1 MSTDFFSSANGA
13 PPPAAPPG
21 TYPYTRGIR
30 KDGYASKV
38 WTMRQYAGFG
48 TAAETNARFHRL
60 LDSGQT
66 GLSMAFDLP
75 TQMGYDSDDP
85 FARGEVGRVG
95 VAIDSVED
103 MAVAFDGLP
112 LDQVTTSM
120 TINAPASL
128 LLLMYVAVAKERG
141 IAPGRLGGTIQND
154 ILKEFVARG
163 TYMFPPAPSM
173 RLVCDT
179 FAYCEEHLPRW
190 NPISVSGYHMREAGA
205 TAAQEIG
212 FTLAN
217 AIAYAEA
224 LQERNLD
231 LERIVPRMTFFFNVS
246 NNFLEEVA
254 KFRAART
261 LWARIVHERLHIA
274 SERAAMLRCH
284 AQTSGA
290 TLTAQQPHNNIVRV
304 ALQSLAAV
312 LGGVQSLHS
321 NSYDEAL
328 ALPTEHAAEVALRTQ
343 QIIEAESKVTRE
355 ADPLGGSYTLEKLT
369 QTLLDEAQAIL
380 ERVER
385 AGGAIAAIADGL
397 YQREIA
403 DAAYD
408 WQQKVDSRE
417 ERVVGVN
424 TFIDEEGEDVP
435 ILTISPEL
443 EQTQIAR
450 LQDVRERRNGTR
462 VEAALTRIAETASS
476 TENLLPALEEGIAA
490 RASLGEMCTALR
502 SVFGTYEPPSVV

>member
-1 MSTDFFSSANGA
+1 MSTHFFSTEADVPFPA
-13 PPPAAPPG
+13 PDPG
-21 TYPYTRGIR
+21 SYPFTRGIR
-30 KDGYASKV
+30 KDGYATKV

-48 TAAETNARFHRL
+48 TAAQTNERFHRL
-60 LDSGQT
+60 IDSGQT

-85 FARGEVGRVG
+85 IAHGEVGRVG

-103 MAVAFDGLP
+103 MAIACTGLP

-120 TINAPASL
+120 TINAPAAL
-128 LLLMYVAVAKERG
+128 LLLMYVEVAKDRG
-141 IAPGRLGGTIQND
+141 ISPASLGGTIQND

-163 TYMFPPAPSM
+163 TYIFPPGPSM
-173 RLVCDT
+173 RLICDT

-224 LQERNLD
+224 LQERDLD
-231 LERIVPRMTFFFNVS
+231 LAQIIPRMTFFFNVS
-246 NNFLEEVA
+246 NDFLEEVA

-261 LWARIVHERLHIA
+261 LWARIVRERFHLKG
-274 SERAAMLRCH
+274 ERAAMLRCH

-304 ALQSLAAV
+304 AIQSLAAV

-343 QIIEAESKVTRE
+343 QIIEAESKVTSE
-355 ADPLGGSYTLEKLT
+355 ADPLGGSYYLEKRT
-369 QTLLDEAQAIL
+369 QGLVDEAQAIL
-380 ERVER
+380 ERVDR
-385 AGGAIAAIADGL
+385 AGGAISAIDQGL

-403 DAAYD
+403 DAAYA
-408 WQQKVDSRE
+408 WQQKVDSKT

-424 TFIDEEGEDVP
+424 TFIDEEQEDVP
-435 ILTISPEL
+435 ILTISDDL
-443 EQTQIAR
+443 EHAQIAQLHELR
-450 LQDVRERRNGTR
+450 SRRNEHR
-462 VEAALTRIAETASS
+462 VEASLLRIVEVAASS
-476 TENLLPALEEGIAA
+476 NNLLPALAEGVAA
-490 RASLGEMCTALR
+490 RATLGEMCTALR
-502 SVFGTYEPPSVV
+502 TVFGSYEPPSVV